1 MVEVRTVELFCGAGG
16 MSLGFK
22 RAGFELVQAYDSW
35 DKAVEIYRRNLGG
48 SVWQADLK
56 DIFRIGPMLATLAPD
71 ILIGG
76 PPCQDFSAAGERVE
90 GERAALTRAFAM
102 LVAIV
107 RPRWFVMENVP
118 LAARS
123 QAWIDAR
130 AMLVKAGYG
139 LTEAKLDASYYG
151 VPQRRRRLFVIGRLG
166 EQDGFLESALAAARS
181 PRSMTIRD
189 MIGDALGDACHFQP
203 CVSGTRGI
211 WTTDGPAPTICRD
224 SRRSIPPNY
233 RPHPTDSVLI
243 EAGAFYT
250 RPYYEGRGVRT
261 LDEPAPAVIRTT
273 RERPR
278 PHYLANPHPADPV
291 PAATAAVLTQK
302 QVSRIQGFPIEWD
315 WSSAGSR
322 DTDQMIANAVPAPLA
337 EAIGRVILAREAGD
351 TIPEIQGQFGQWL
364 RQQHGFSKAVVRNAK
379 TRLNRARRLLDGR
392 TFANASIEIAMLE
405 ATEGFLCLPT
415 GTRSDLRKALHLYRE
430 WQSYAKERQA
440 KRRAADLDIEAIA
453 A

>member
-1 MVEVRTVELFCGAGG
+1 MRTVELFCGAGG
-16 MSLGFK
+16 LSLGFK
-22 RAGFELVQAYDSW
+22 RAGFELIQAYDSW
-35 DKAVEIYRRNLGG
+35 NKAVEVYRRNLGG
-48 SVWQADLK
+48 SVWQEDLK
-56 DIFRIGPMLATLAPD
+56 DIFRIGPMLAALAPD

-102 LVAIV
+102 LVVVV
-107 RPRWFVMENVP
+107 RPTWFVMENVT

-123 QAWIDAR
+123 QAWADAR

-139 LTEAKLDASYYG
+139 LTETKLDASYYG

-166 EQDGFLESALAAARS
+166 EQHGFLESALVAARS
-181 PRSMTIRD
+181 PEPMTIRN
-189 MIGDALGDACHFQP
+189 MLGEALGDACSFQP
-203 CVSGTRGI
+203 RVSGRRGI
-211 WTTDGPAPTICRD
+211 WTNDGPAPTTCQSSKRP
-224 SRRSIPPNY
+224 IPPNY
-233 RPHPTDSVLI
+233 RPHAGDSVLI
-243 EAGAFYT
+243 DAGAYYT
-250 RPYYEGRGVRT
+250 RPYYVGRGVRT

-291 PAATAAVLTQK
+291 PATMAAVLTQT

-337 EAIGRVILAREAGD
+337 EAIGRVILAREAGE
-351 TIPEIQGQFGQWL
+351 TIPEIPGQFGQWL
-364 RQQHGFSKAVVRNAK
+364 RRQHGFSKAAVRNTK
-379 TRLNRARRLLDGR
+379 TRFNRARRLLSGR
-392 TFANASIEIAMLE
+392 TFASAALETATLE
-405 ATEGFLCLPT
+405 ATEEFAFLPK
-415 GTRSDLRKALHLYRE
+415 GTRSDLRKALSLYRD
-430 WQSYAKERQA
+430 WQSDA
-440 KRRAADLDIEAIA
+440 KRRQTRGRATVLDIEAIA